1 MSRQHPPHR
10 RGRSLAASPLR
21 PASPRIALGRR
32 TAAARFA
39 WAMSTALTA
48 AAAAPAAQAQAQ
60 AVQAKRSYA
69 IAGGSLSQAL
79 TAYANAAGVELTMDA
94 SLLQGKRSSGLSG
107 SYTVREGFTELL
119 RGHGLR
125 ASPESNGS
133 YTLRAAPV
141 SAEDAALLEPVTV
154 TGMAETATGP
164 FPGYAAR
171 LSATGT
177 KTDTPIIE
185 TPQSITVVGAEE
197 IETLKAQ
204 NLQDALGY
212 VAGVSRA
219 EGLDRTTDSFFL
231 RGFRSNLGSY
241 YRDGSLYTVN
251 IYDGRQ
257 EPYGLERIEFL
268 KGASSVLFG
277 AMPPG
282 GIINTISK
290 RPTLDPLREL
300 AVEAG
305 SFRRR
310 QIAADFGGALD
321 EDGIWSYRFTALQRD
336 SDTFIDHIPDD
347 RTYVAP
353 AVKWQPSDA
362 TSLTLLA
369 EYQKDRT
376 AYAYGLPAQGTVLP
390 NVNGSIARD
399 RFTGEPGMDRF
410 KLERYSVGYL
420 FEHAFNS
427 QLKFRQNLRYVN
439 ASSDYDSTD
448 IWQLMPDQRWTADRG
463 FSPRRDKSSVL
474 SADTSLQYQ
483 MRTGVIEHTLLAG
496 LDYSMPK
503 HQSKRYFQ
511 TLDNLDL
518 FDPAYGSQLGPA
530 TPNIGSSTKVDV
542 KRLGLYFQ
550 DQMKIADKWVVL
562 LGGRQDWV
570 TANERNLFTDERY
583 ADDEKSQAF
592 SGRAGLVYLADNGLA
607 PFVSYSQSFEP
618 TTGQDRQGNR
628 FDPTRGEQYEAGLR
642 YQPAGMGM
650 LLSASVYQLTRKNLT
665 VTDPFDTNYQIQ
677 AGKARSRGLE
687 LEARTRIGRHANL
700 IAAYAYTDARTLKAS
715 PLQPDA
721 QGKRLDS
728 VPFNQFSAWG
738 DYGFGDFG
746 LPGLRVGA
754 GLRYV
759 GSTLGMAHGTR
770 VQVPS
775 FTLFDAMV
783 SYTTGPW
790 RFALNA
796 TNLADKTYIG
806 SCTYGCFY
814 GEPRRVIGTATY
826 RW

>member
-1 MSRQHPPHR
+1 MSRHHPSHR
-10 RGRSLAASPLR
+10 RGRSLAA
-21 PASPRIALGRR
+21 PASHPASSRIALGRR
-32 TAAARFA
+32 TAAARLA
-39 WAMSTALTA
+39 WLISSALTA
-48 AAAAPAAQAQAQ
+48 VAAAPATQAQ
-60 AVQAKRSYA
+60 AVEAKRSYV

-79 TAYANAAGVELTMDA
+79 NAYANAAGVELTMDA

-107 SYTVREGFTELL
+107 NYTVREGFAELL

-125 ASPESNGS
+125 ASPEPNGS
-133 YTLRAAPV
+133 FTLKAAPA
-141 SAEDAALLEPVTV
+141 SREDAALLDPVTV
-154 TGMAETATGP
+154 TGQAETATGP
-164 FPGYAAR
+164 FHGYAAT

-197 IETLKAQ
+197 IETLKSQ
-204 NLQDALGY
+204 SLQDALGY

-219 EGLDRTTDSFFL
+219 EGLDRTTDSLFL
-231 RGFRSNLGSY
+231 RGFRSNQGSY

-282 GIINTISK
+282 GIVNTVSK
-290 RPTLDPLREL
+290 RPTLEPLREL
-300 AVEAG
+300 NVEAG
-305 SFRRR
+305 SFRRK
-310 QIAADFGGALD
+310 QVAADFGGALD
-321 EDGIWSYRFTALQRD
+321 QDGIWSYRLTALKRD
-336 SDTFIDHIPDD
+336 SDTFIDHVPDD

-353 AVKWQPSDA
+353 AVKWQPNEA

-376 AYAYGLPAQGTVLP
+376 AYVYGLPAQGTVLP
-390 NVNGSIARD
+390 NINGDIPRD
-399 RFTGEPGMDRF
+399 RFTGEPGLDEFKMERF
-410 KLERYSVGYL
+410 SVGYL
-420 FEHAFNS
+420 FEHAFSS
-427 QLKFRQNLRYVN
+427 QLKLRHNLRYVN
-439 ASSDYDSTD
+439 AKSDYNSTD
-448 IWQLMPDQRWTADRG
+448 IWQLMPDQRRTADRG
-463 FSPRRDKSSVL
+463 FSPRQDKSSAL
-474 SADTSLQYQ
+474 SVDTSLQYQ
-483 MRTGVIEHTLLAG
+483 TRTGVVDHTLLAG
-496 LDYSMPK
+496 LDYSMPR
-503 HQSKRYFQ
+503 HESRRYFQ

-518 FDPAYGSQLGPA
+518 FDPTYGSPLGPA
-530 TPNIGSSTKVDV
+530 IPNYGSSTKGDN
-542 KRLGLYFQ
+542 KRLGIYFQ
-550 DQMKIADKWVVL
+550 DQMKIVDKWVVL

-570 TANERNLFTDERY
+570 TGNEHNLFTQERY
-583 ADDEKSQAF
+583 ADNEKSQAF

-607 PFVSYSQSFEP
+607 PFVSFSQSFEP
-618 TTGQDRQGNR
+618 TLGQDRQGNR
-628 FDPTRGEQYEAGLR
+628 FEPTRGEQYEAGLR
-642 YQPAGMGM
+642 YQPAGSGM
-650 LLSASVYQLTRKNLT
+650 LLSASVYQLIRKNVT
-665 VTDPFDTNYQIQ
+665 VTDPLDTSYQIQ

-715 PLQPDA
+715 PLQPGEE
-721 QGKRLDS
+721 GKRLNS
-728 VPFNQFSAWG
+728 VPFNQFSLWG

-754 GLRYV
+754 GVRYV
-759 GSTLGMAHGTR
+759 GSTRGMAHGTA
-770 VQVPS
+770 VEVPS
-775 FTLFDAMV
+775 FTLIDAMV

-790 RFALNA
+790 KFALNA
-796 TNLADKTYIG
+796 TNLTDKTYIG